1 MEQRGEEYI
10 EIDLGRILNAMWRKA
25 WAIVL
30 AMVLAGGA
38 AFSYARFCVPAR
50 YQASA
55 LMYVNN
61 NSFSLGGKSIS
72 LSDLSASK
80 TLVNSYIAILK
91 TRQTMSEVIE
101 RSGVSYSFEE
111 LAGMVSAASVNAT
124 EIFKINVL
132 APDPEEAALIANTIV
147 EVLPVKIS
155 EIISGSSVRVVDYAV
170 VPASK
175 ASPNLTAYT
184 LAGAVLGFVL
194 SGLALFL
201 RELLDD
207 QIHDE
212 EYLLQTY
219 GLPILAVVP
228 DLRERRGQRDRGGE
242 GAA

>member
-30 AMVLAGGA
+30 AMVLTGGA
-38 AFSYARFCVPAR
+38 AFSYAYFRIPAR

-61 NSFSLGGKSIS
+61 SSFSLGGTSIS

-91 TRQTMSEVIE
+91 TRQTMGEVIE
-101 RSGVSYSFEE
+101 RSGVPYSCEE

-132 APDPEEAALIANTIV
+132 APDPVEAALIANTIV
-147 EVLPVKIS
+147 EVLPDKIAG
-155 EIISGSSVRVVDYAV
+155 IIAGSSVRVVDYAV
-170 VPASK
+170 APSSK
-175 ASPNLTAYT
+175 ASPNLTAY
-184 LAGAVLGFVL
+184 AVGGMALGFIL
-194 SGLALFL
+194 SCFALFL
-201 RELLDD
+201 KELLDD

-228 DLRERRGQRDRGGE
+228 ELRERKGQKIRKGE
-242 GAA
+242 GET

>member
-10 EIDLGRILNAMWRKA
+10 EIDLSRVLNAMWRKA

-30 AMVLAGGA
+30 AMVLVGGA
-38 AFSYARFCVPAR
+38 AFFYAYFRIPAR

-61 NSFSLGGKSIS
+61 SSFSLGGTSIS

-91 TRQTMSEVIE
+91 TRQTMGEVIE
-101 RSGVSYSFEE
+101 RSGVPYSCEE
-111 LAGMVSAASVNAT
+111 LEEMVSAASVNAT

-132 APDPEEAALIANTIV
+132 APDPAEAALIANTIV
-147 EVLPVKIS
+147 EVLPEKIAGV
-155 EIISGSSVRVVDYAV
+155 IAGSSVRVVDYAV
-170 VPASK
+170 APLTK
-175 ASPNLTAYT
+175 ASPNLTAY
-184 LAGAVLGFVL
+184 AVGGMVLGFIL
-194 SGLALFL
+194 SSLALFL

-212 EYLLQTY
+212 EYLFQTY

-228 DLRERRGQRDRGGE
+228 DLRERKSQKVRRGE
-242 GAA
+242 EEA